1 MKTIWHD
8 RVLALAGMIQA
19 LNSVQQIARHGS
31 VATDTM
37 NASLFSIFELNPET
51 TEGVYGGIQGLSVG
65 LKFLNQQ
72 LNKKLRRAEPELLRY
87 LITIIYLE
95 KKLKHN
101 TQMLD
106 KVGHEI
112 EILKLQTENL
122 TPMQPET
129 ITRLAQIYLNTIST
143 LTPRIQIR
151 GEQTHL
157 KQVENIELVRALL
170 LSGIRSAVLWRQM
183 GGRRYQLLFNNQQLL
198 RETESMLQK
207 LSEIESSQRT

>member
-8 RVLALAGMIQA
+8 RVLALAGIIQA
-19 LNSVQQIARHGS
+19 LHSVQQIARHGS
-31 VATDTM
+31 VATDTI
-37 NASLFSIFELNPET
+37 NANLFSIFELNPET
-51 TEGVYGGIQGLSVG
+51 TEDIYGGIQGLSVG

-106 KVGHEI
+106 KIGHEI
-112 EILKLQTENL
+112 EVLKLQTENL

-129 ITRLAQIYLNTIST
+129 IARLAQIYLNTIST
-143 LTPRIQIR
+143 LSPRIQIR

-157 KQVENIELVRALL
+157 KQAENIELVRALL
-170 LSGIRSAVLWRQM
+170 LSGIRSAVLWRQV

-198 RETESMLQK
+198 RETESILQR
-207 LSEIESSQRT
+207 LSDIESNR